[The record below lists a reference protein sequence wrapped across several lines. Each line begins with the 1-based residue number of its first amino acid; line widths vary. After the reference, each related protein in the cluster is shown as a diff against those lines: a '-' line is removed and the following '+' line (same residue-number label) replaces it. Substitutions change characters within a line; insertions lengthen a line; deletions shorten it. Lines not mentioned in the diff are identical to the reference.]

1 LDPESLTEEI
11 GQAFCNVERTLA
23 SAGAG
28 WEHLIQV
35 NSYHVG
41 FTDEVNKAM
50 TERFRHYMPDHAPIW
65 TAVGLAALGD
75 PKMRVKIHV
84 VAILA
89 E

>member
-1 LDPESLTEEI
+1 
-11 GQAFCNVERTLA
+11 
-23 SAGAG
+23 
-28 WEHLIQV
+28 
-35 NSYHVG
+35 
-41 FTDEVNKAM
+41 M

>member
-41 FTDEVNKAM
+41 V
-50 TERFRHYMPDHAPIW
+50 Y
-65 TAVGLAALGD
+65 
-75 PKMRVKIHV
+75 
-84 VAILA
+84 
-89 E
+89 